1 MFSGRKR
8 TWLARGMKCEKCGLD
23 LTAYRGCREVTLKCP
38 SCGKVYDLKEFST
51 RMDEDFEEEMGFVPM
66 DRI

>member
-1 MFSGRKR
+1 VFSGRKR
-8 TWLARGMKCEKCGLD
+8 TWRARGMECEKCGQD

-38 SCGKVYDLKEFST
+38 SCGAVYDLRKFSS
-51 RMDEDFEEEMGFVPM
+51 RMDDDFEEEMGFVPM

>member
-8 TWLARGMKCEKCGLD
+8 TWRARGMECENCGQD

-38 SCGKVYDLKEFST
+38 SCGKVYDLREFSS

>member
-8 TWLARGMKCEKCGLD
+8 FWQAQGMECEKCGLD
-23 LTAYRGCREVTLKCP
+23 LTAHRSCQEVTLRCP
-38 SCGKVYDLKEFST
+38 SCGTVYDLKEFSSQ
-51 RMDEDFEEEMGFVPM
+51 MDDDFEEEMGFVPM

>member
-1 MFSGRKR
+1 VFSGRKR
-8 TWLARGMKCEKCGLD
+8 TWQARGMECEQCGQD

-38 SCGKVYDLKEFST
+38 SCGKVYDLRKFSAS
-51 RMDEDFEEEMGFVPM
+51 MDDDFEEEMGFVPM

>member
-8 TWLARGMKCEKCGLD
+8 SWKARCMKCEQCGLD
-23 LTAYRGCREVTLKCP
+23 LTAYRGCREVTLRCP
-38 SCGKVYDLKEFST
+38 ACGAAYDLGKYSDD
-51 RMDEDFEEEMGFVPM
+51 MDEEFEEEMGFVPM

>member
-8 TWLARGMKCEKCGLD
+8 TWRARGMECEKCGQD

-38 SCGKVYDLKEFST
+38 SCGAAYDLRKFSA
-51 RMDEDFEEEMGFVPM
+51 RMDDDFEEEMGFVPM

>member
-1 MFSGRKR
+1 MVFGRKR
-8 TWLARGMKCEKCGLD
+8 TWEARGMECASCGLD
-23 LTAYRGCREVTLKCP
+23 LTAYRGCREVTLRCP
-38 SCGKVYDLKEFST
+38 ACGKDYDLKEFSD

>member
-8 TWLARGMKCEKCGLD
+8 TWRARGMECEKCGQD

-38 SCGKVYDLKEFST
+38 TCGKVYDLREFSA